1 MAIKFNFTL
10 NDAEAENL
18 FSWLHSQR
26 TELLSKRFDELTKG
40 ANKSQPHIDWY
51 DGHIK
56 YMDNVQKRMLE
67 SQERLPD
74 SKDFE
79 V

>member
-1 MAIKFNFTL
+1 MAIKFNFVL
-10 NDAEAENL
+10 NDLEAENL
-18 FSWLHSQR
+18 FSWLQSEEQR
-26 TELLSKRFDELTKG
+26 LLLYKFEETAKG
-40 ANKSQPHIDWY
+40 KDKSQPHIDWY

-56 YMDNVQKRMLE
+56 YMKQVQDRMLE

-74 SKDFE
+74 AAEFD